1 MSHFDLLHPALQH
14 HIVNSL
20 GWRDLRPFQE
30 AVIPR
35 IVAGE
40 HLIILAPTAG
50 GKTEAAFLPILSRML
65 SEDWQGLSLLYLC
78 PIKALLNN
86 LESRLHRYCGLVGRN
101 AALWHGDVSTADRKR
116 IQRDAPDCLLTTP
129 ESLEVM
135 LVSPNVDSSNLLQ
148 NVRAVIVDEIHAF
161 AGDDRGWHLL
171 SVLERVTRLAGREIQ
186 RVGLSA
192 TVGNPE
198 LLVDWLA
205 GSCSGP
211 RGIALPPAPQ
221 DRPADVKLDYVGSF
235 QNAAVVISRVGRGE
249 KCLVFVDSRSGAEK
263 LGAELRALGVTTFVT
278 HSSLSIDQRRQAE
291 AAFASRSDC
300 VIVATSVLELG
311 IDVGDLDRVIQ
322 IDSPSNVSSFLQR
335 MGRTGR
341 RPGSPR
347 NCLFLA
353 TRDESLIQA
362 MGLVALWE
370 RGFVEPVIPPPS
382 PLHILAQQ
390 LMALTLQERGI
401 GRRTWYEWVK
411 RMPGFAL
418 IPAAT
423 RERIVEWMLTQEIL
437 WEDEGILWFGKRG
450 EEEFGRK
457 HFLELVSVF
466 VSPPLFSVLHGRQ
479 ELGFVD
485 EMTFFGKQSDPRV
498 LLLGGR
504 AWRVNHLDWQRRVAY
519 VEPAD
524 SVGRSRWQGQ
534 GQVLHYDLC
543 QSIKF
548 VLASEEMSERWS
560 HRVRDRIGVLRE
572 EQAWLESA
580 NTAVVSDNDGRLCWW
595 TFAGQRANH
604 VLAQRLSGLT
614 SSNVKAGNLAL
625 EFESRISLDGIEAAM
640 AIVRR
645 GEADGVRPVVDEGVV
660 DGLKFSACLPTDMA
674 MEMLGDRLADV
685 FGAKKVLDQ
694 RVRFINSA
702 DHEDGSYYPGKKV
715 SHP

>member
-65 SEDWQGLSLLYLC
+65 SEDWKGLSLLYLC

-101 AALWHGDVSTADRKR
+101 AALWHGDVGTADRKR

-291 AAFASRSDC
+291 AAFASRSDR

-370 RGFVEPVIPPPS
+370 RGFVEPVIPPPN

-504 AWRVNHLDWQRRVAY
+504 AWRVNHIDWQRRVAY

-524 SVGRSRWQGQ
+524 TVGRSRWQGQ

-645 GEADGVRPVVDEGVV
+645 GEANGVRPVVDEGVV

-702 DHEDGSYYPGKKV
+702 DHEDGS
-715 SHP
+715 

>member
-171 SVLERVTRLAGREIQ
+171 SVLVRVTRLAGREIQ

-291 AAFASRSDC
+291 AAFASRSDR

-322 IDSPSNVSSFLQR
+322 IDSPSNVSSLLQR

-450 EEEFGRK
+450 E
-457 HFLELVSVF
+457 
-466 VSPPLFSVLHGRQ
+466 
-479 ELGFVD
+479 FVD

-645 GEADGVRPVVDEGVV
+645 GEANGVRPVVDEGVV

-674 MEMLGDRLADV
+674 MEMLLPWHRRSSYEPDAPARVVPQSPRWRVGLV
-685 FGAKKVLDQ
+685 CAKDAKLSC
-694 RVRFINSA
+694 RGNRR
-702 DHEDGSYYPGKKV
+702 
-715 SHP
+715 

>member
-1 MSHFDLLHPALQH
+1 
-14 HIVNSL
+14 
-20 GWRDLRPFQE
+20 
-30 AVIPR
+30 
-35 IVAGE
+35 
-40 HLIILAPTAG
+40 
-50 GKTEAAFLPILSRML
+50 ML
-65 SEDWQGLSLLYLC
+65 SEDWKGLSLLYLC

-116 IQRDAPDCLLTTP
+116 IRRNAPDCLLTTP

-423 RERIVEWMLTQEIL
+423 RERIVERMLTQEIL

-580 NTAVVSDNDGRLCWW
+580 NTAVVSDNDGQLCWW

-604 VLAQRLSGLT
+604 VLAQRLSSLT

-660 DGLKFSACLPTDMA
+660 DGLKFSACLPTNMA

>member
-1 MSHFDLLHPALQH
+1 M
-14 HIVNSL
+14 
-20 GWRDLRPFQE
+20 
-30 AVIPR
+30 
-35 IVAGE
+35 
-40 HLIILAPTAG
+40 
-50 GKTEAAFLPILSRML
+50 
-65 SEDWQGLSLLYLC
+65 
-78 PIKALLNN
+78 
-86 LESRLHRYCGLVGRN
+86 
-101 AALWHGDVSTADRKR
+101 
-116 IQRDAPDCLLTTP
+116 
-129 ESLEVM
+129 
-135 LVSPNVDSSNLLQ
+135 
-148 NVRAVIVDEIHAF
+148 IVDEIHAF

-702 DHEDGSYYPGKKV
+702 DHEDGS
-715 SHP
+715 

>member
-1 MSHFDLLHPALQH
+1 M
-14 HIVNSL
+14 
-20 GWRDLRPFQE
+20 
-30 AVIPR
+30 
-35 IVAGE
+35 
-40 HLIILAPTAG
+40 
-50 GKTEAAFLPILSRML
+50 
-65 SEDWQGLSLLYLC
+65 
-78 PIKALLNN
+78 
-86 LESRLHRYCGLVGRN
+86 
-101 AALWHGDVSTADRKR
+101 
-116 IQRDAPDCLLTTP
+116 
-129 ESLEVM
+129 
-135 LVSPNVDSSNLLQ
+135 
-148 NVRAVIVDEIHAF
+148 
-161 AGDDRGWHLL
+161 
-171 SVLERVTRLAGREIQ
+171 
-186 RVGLSA
+186 
-192 TVGNPE
+192 
-198 LLVDWLA
+198 
-205 GSCSGP
+205 
-211 RGIALPPAPQ
+211 
-221 DRPADVKLDYVGSF
+221 
-235 QNAAVVISRVGRGE
+235 
-249 KCLVFVDSRSGAEK
+249 
-263 LGAELRALGVTTFVT
+263 
-278 HSSLSIDQRRQAE
+278 
-291 AAFASRSDC
+291 
-300 VIVATSVLELG
+300 
-311 IDVGDLDRVIQ
+311 
-322 IDSPSNVSSFLQR
+322 
-335 MGRTGR
+335 
-341 RPGSPR
+341 
-347 NCLFLA
+347 
-353 TRDESLIQA
+353 QA

-370 RGFVEPVIPPPS
+370 RGFVEPVIPPPN

-504 AWRVNHLDWQRRVAY
+504 AWRVNHIDWQRRVAY

-524 SVGRSRWQGQ
+524 TVGRSRWQGQ

-645 GEADGVRPVVDEGVV
+645 SEADGVRPVVDEGVV

-702 DHEDGSYYPGKKV
+702 DHEDGS
-715 SHP
+715 

>member
-50 GKTEAAFLPILSRML
+50 GKTEAAFLPVLSRML
-65 SEDWQGLSLLYLC
+65 SEDWKGLSLLYLC

-135 LVSPNVDSSNLLQ
+135 LVSPNVDSRSLLQ

-411 RMPGFAL
+411 RMPGFCSDPGRDARANRRVDVNARDSL
-418 IPAAT
+418 GRRRNPLV
-423 RERIVEWMLTQEIL
+423 RE
-437 WEDEGILWFGKRG
+437 EGRG
-450 EEEFGRK
+450 GVWPEN
-457 HFLELVSVF
+457 FLELVSVF

-702 DHEDGSYYPGKKV
+702 DHEDGS
-715 SHP
+715 

>member
-50 GKTEAAFLPILSRML
+50 GKTEAAFLPVLSRML
-65 SEDWQGLSLLYLC
+65 SEDWKGLSLLYLC

-116 IQRDAPDCLLTTP
+116 IQRNPPDCLLTTP

-148 NVRAVIVDEIHAF
+148 NVRTVIVDEIHAF

-702 DHEDGSYYPGKKV
+702 DHEDGS
-715 SHP
+715 

>member
-1 MSHFDLLHPALQH
+1 VSHFELLHPALRH

-35 IVAGE
+35 IIAGE

-50 GKTEAAFLPILSRML
+50 GKTEAAFLPVLSRML
-65 SEDWQGLSLLYLC
+65 SEDWKGLSLLYLC

-86 LESRLHRYCGLVGRN
+86 HESRLHRYCGLVGRN

-370 RGFVEPVIPPPS
+370 RGFVEPVIPPPN

-685 FGAKKVLDQ
+685 FGAKKVLYQ

-702 DHEDGSYYPGKKV
+702 DHEDGS
-715 SHP
+715 

>member
-1 MSHFDLLHPALQH
+1 VSHFELLHPALQY

-35 IVAGE
+35 IIAGE

-50 GKTEAAFLPILSRML
+50 GKTEAAFLPVLSRML
-65 SEDWQGLSLLYLC
+65 SEDWKGLSLLYLC

-135 LVSPNVDSSNLLQ
+135 LVSPNVDSRSLLQ
-148 NVRAVIVDEIHAF
+148 NVRAVIVDEIHGF

-205 GSCSGP
+205 GSCAGP
-211 RGIALPPAPQ
+211 RGIALPPEEQ
-221 DRPADVKLDYVGSF
+221 VRPADVKVDYVGSL
-235 QNAAVVISRVGRGE
+235 QNAAVVISRIGQGE
-249 KCLVFVDSRSGAEK
+249 KRLVFVDSRSGSER
-263 LGAELRALGVTTFVT
+263 LGAELRQLGVTTFVT
-278 HSSLSIDQRRQAE
+278 HSSLSVDQRRQAE
-291 AAFASRSDC
+291 EAFASRSDC

-322 IDSPSNVSSFLQR
+322 VDSPSTVSSFLQR

-353 TRDESLIQA
+353 TRDECLIQA

-370 RGFVEPVIPPPS
+370 TGYVEPVIPPPS

-390 LMALTLQERGI
+390 LMALALQESGI
-401 GRRTWYEWVK
+401 GRRTWYDWVN
-411 RMPGFAL
+411 RMPGFSS
-418 IPAAT
+418 IPVAT
-423 RERIVEWMLTQEIL
+423 REQIVEWMLTQEIL
-437 WEDEGILWFGKRG
+437 WEEDGILWFGKKG
-450 EEEFGRK
+450 EKEFGRK
-457 HFLELVSVF
+457 NFLELVSVF

-485 EMTFFGKQSDPRV
+485 EMTFFGKQNEPRV

-534 GQVLHYDLC
+534 GQGSHYDLC
-543 QSIKF
+543 QSIKL
-548 VLASEEMSERWS
+548 VLATEEMSERWS
-560 HRVRDRIGVLRE
+560 QRARNRIHVLRE
-572 EQAWLESA
+572 EQAWVESA
-580 NTAVVSDNDGRLCWW
+580 NTMVVRDSDGLLRWW

-604 VLAQRLSGLT
+604 VLAQVLSGLT
-614 SSNVKAGNLAL
+614 SSKVKVGNLAL
-625 EFESRISLDGIEAAM
+625 EFESRLTLDDIEGEMTILRLSELDA
-640 AIVRR
+640 VRL
-645 GEADGVRPVVDEGVV
+645 VVDESVV
-660 DGLKFSACLPTDMA
+660 DGLKFSACLPTEMA
-674 MEMLGDRLADV
+674 LEMMGERLADV
-685 FGAKKVLDQ
+685 SGAKQVLNQ
-694 RVRFINSA
+694 PVRFIA
-702 DHEDGSYYPGKKV
+702 ATDQHG
-715 SHP
+715 